1 MILEHRLYDIAPG
14 RMPEF
19 LVLMESEALPVML
32 EILGECLALGP
43 SEDNTQFLQVWRYL
57 DHADHESRR
66 DQLLADPRFLR
77 YAEHAEGLVLERY
90 AEWFGDM
97 EISRSGE

>member
-1 MILEHRLYDIAPG
+1 MILEHRIYDIAPG

-19 LVLMESEALPVML
+19 LALMEGEALPVMV

-43 SEDNTQFLQVWRYL
+43 SEDGTRFLQVWRYA

-77 YAEHAEGLVLERY
+77 YAEQAEGLVLDRH
-90 AEWFGDM
+90 ADWFGSLAM
-97 EISRSGE
+97 PATEM